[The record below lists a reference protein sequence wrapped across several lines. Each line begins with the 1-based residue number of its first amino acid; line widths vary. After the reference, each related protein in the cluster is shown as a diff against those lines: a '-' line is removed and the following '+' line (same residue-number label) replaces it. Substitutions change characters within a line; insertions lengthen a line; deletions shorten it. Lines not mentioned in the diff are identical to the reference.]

1 MIDKN
6 NILIEVSNRH
16 VHLSREHID
25 ALFGKDYKLNLDKN
39 LSQPGQFAAKERIN
53 LINGSKRIDNVRILG
68 PERKYSQVEL
78 SRTDAM
84 FLKIDAPLR
93 ISGDIEKSPGITI
106 EWPKGTLKLKEGVII
121 ARRHIHLTEEQAEK
135 LGIKNQRF
143 VSIKINGEKETIFN
157 KVMMRIGNNYALA
170 VHLDSDEGN
179 AVCINRKTFGEL
191 ILNKD

>member
-157 KVMMRIGNNYALA
+157 KVMMRIGNNYSLA